1 MAHDEYDRLPSHTTV
16 VVEEYEKKSSRSQ
29 ATFLLINSA
38 VGAGV
43 LSMPMIFYRN
53 GLLNGFLIIVC
64 IASIQ
69 AYTLGVLSRAASVT
83 NSHSY
88 GGLVMAKLGRHA
100 SIALNVSMLLYLFGS
115 SVAYLLIVGDSFE
128 TLWGYILQHVFQYGS
143 KDGWLASR
151 QFVIAAIGC
160 TCILPQCY
168 KKTLSGSAFVSLL
181 NLVAFVGIVLCIIL
195 YSIQHILGLPAA
207 ARFDGV
213 VLYGDVGG
221 IFDTISIAVFGF
233 QCHSQVVAVF
243 NELEDSQVPR
253 YLKVIK
259 RFEGSSKI
267 LVMLDVILKSMLTC
281 AIGYLL
287 VGAVSYSAFPKS
299 IQSNIFNTFGYDSVI
314 ISTARL
320 IVGVLQIA
328 SYPVNHFPARKAL
341 SEGIIMPLL
350 KKEPSGNG
358 FVFVETSVFFTLS
371 LILALSF
378 TELGT
383 VFSLVGGTS
392 GTVIIFIIPG
402 ALLLHEARDHQQ
414 QNIRI
419 LFSISGGFLILF
431 GAGLFLYT
439 LISTL

>member
-1 MAHDEYDRLPSHTTV
+1 
-16 VVEEYEKKSSRSQ
+16 
-29 ATFLLINSA
+29 
-38 VGAGV
+38 
-43 LSMPMIFYRN
+43 
-53 GLLNGFLIIVC
+53 
-64 IASIQ
+64 
-69 AYTLGVLSRAASVT
+69 
-83 NSHSY
+83 
-88 GGLVMAKLGRHA
+88 
-100 SIALNVSMLLYLFGS
+100 
-115 SVAYLLIVGDSFE
+115 
-128 TLWGYILQHVFQYGS
+128 
-143 KDGWLASR
+143 
-151 QFVIAAIGC
+151 
-160 TCILPQCY
+160 
-168 KKTLSGSAFVSLL
+168 
-181 NLVAFVGIVLCIIL
+181 
-195 YSIQHILGLPAA
+195 
-207 ARFDGV
+207 
-213 VLYGDVGG
+213 
-221 IFDTISIAVFGF
+221 
-233 QCHSQVVAVF
+233 VVAVF

-287 VGAVSYSAFPKS
+287 VGAVSYSAFPKT

-402 ALLLHEARDHQQ
+402 ALLLHEARDHHQ